1 MAARRRAST
10 DKKDDE
16 RYAARYPA
24 GGPRPPVDVA
34 EEDARLAA
42 DAIEAGHARA
52 AMRPLAGALWVD
64 PTREEWLALLERA
77 LDTLGFEDVLASAL
91 DAEPWVAI
99 DGLRAYA
106 AHHRGA
112 LDDALDHLMATAR
125 NGAAARYLELWA
137 PEWLAIPGAIERLG
151 AKPATDVLYAIAAGF
166 PDPPHVSAEAARVLG
181 EALPLVD
188 RVEAAHGPTDA
199 SAIVRGMMLARAGR
213 VAEAIAVTEARA
225 RAVPTTMS
233 LTAAGMA
240 HRRAGDLDT
249 AIAWLEKA
257 AAHAPT
263 YVPCLLDIGDWCV
276 EEGRL
281 GRALAAYEEA
291 LRRDPTQD
299 WALPSREYCRY
310 QLEADPAALAALR
323 GMANGARCTCGGASA
338 LAALTGGYSY
348 DDRQRRALALMR
360 KIEPGFV
367 PRPVE
372 IVH

>member
-1 MAARRRAST
+1 MARRRAST
-10 DKKDDE
+10 EKKDDE

-24 GGPRPPVDVA
+24 SGPLPSIDVA
-34 EEDARLAA
+34 EEDAQLAA
-42 DAIEAGHARA
+42 DAIEAGNARA

-77 LDTLGFEDVLASAL
+77 LDTLGFEEVLASAL

-106 AHHRGA
+106 AYHRGA
-112 LDDALDHLMATAR
+112 LDDALDHAMATAR
-125 NGAAARYLELWA
+125 SGAAARYLELWV
-137 PEWLAIPGAIERLG
+137 PEWLSIPGAIERLG
-151 AKPATDVLYAIAAGF
+151 AKPATDVLYAIATRF
-166 PDPPHVSAEAARVLG
+166 PDPPHVTPEAARVLAQ
-181 EALPLVD
+181 ALPLID
-188 RVEAAHGPTDA
+188 RVEAEHGPTDA

-213 VAEAIAVTEARA
+213 TADAIAVTEARA
-225 RAVPTTMS
+225 RAAPTTMS
-233 LTAAGMA
+233 LTAAAMA
-240 HRRAGDLDT
+240 HRRAGDLDA

-257 AAHAPT
+257 AAHDPK
-263 YVPCLLDIGDWCV
+263 YIPCLLDIGDWCV
-276 EEGRL
+276 EEGRIE
-281 GRALAAYEEA
+281 RALAAYEEA
-291 LRRDPTQD
+291 LRRNPTQD

-310 QLEADPAALAALR
+310 RLEADAAALAALR

-338 LAALTGGYSY
+338 MAALTGGYTY

-360 KIEPGFV
+360 KIEPDFV